1 MANRRR
7 ARREPRPAPALLCG
21 TSSEYLG
28 QRALPRILRDRMV
41 VLVLGPRGTG
51 KTSVALRL
59 ATFFQQ
65 SNGHETPAICHLS
78 TTQFRE
84 KLVERI
90 AKQKWS
96 DDLLTTPDLLIDGP
110 VWLKNR
116 PATVPALTELIDARL
131 ATGLRTFV
139 IQAEDD
145 GSIEALMAV
154 MAVGSLVTIA
164 LRFPKGAAGRLRFA
178 RRMCDE
184 LGLPRSAAKGTEE
197 LEPWGYE
204 YVLDVLQLRKTMPAS
219 GRRSTLDS
227 HP

>member
-7 ARREPRPAPALLCG
+7 ARRAPLPAPALLCG

-28 QRALPRILRDRMV
+28 QRALPRILRERLV

-59 ATFFQQ
+59 ATHFQE
-65 SNGHETPAICHLS
+65 SNGQLPRICHLS
-78 TTQFRE
+78 TVQFRDR
-84 KLVERI
+84 LVERI
-90 AKQKWS
+90 AMRKWA
-96 DDLLTTPDLLIDGP
+96 DELLSIPELLIDGP

-116 PATVPALTELIDARL
+116 PATVAALTELIDARV
-131 ATGLRTFV
+131 AAGLRTFV

-184 LGLPRSAAKGTEE
+184 LGLPRSSAKGTEE

-204 YVLDVLQLRKTMPAS
+204 QVLDALRQQKLGPPV
-219 GRRSTLDS
+219 RRTTVDT